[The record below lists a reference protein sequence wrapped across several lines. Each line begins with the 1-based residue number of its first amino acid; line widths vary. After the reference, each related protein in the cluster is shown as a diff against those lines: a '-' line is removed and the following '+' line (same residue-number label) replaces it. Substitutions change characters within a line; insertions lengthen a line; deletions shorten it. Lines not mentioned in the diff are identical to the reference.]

1 MIIFQVQAGKARPAS
16 PSSPSSEVVGLVPEN
31 YLRLIE
37 ADPTSGLSQGEGE
50 DEWEEEIGGEDESE
64 YVAGSPLLDQED
76 YGEEVSTPR
85 PTTTE
90 ESTTPL
96 SAPPDAS

>member
-1 MIIFQVQAGKARPAS
+1 MVISQVQAGKARPTS

-37 ADPTSGLSQGEGE
+37 ADPTAGLVRGNGD
-50 DEWEEEIGGEDESE
+50 DEWEDAIGGEDGSQ

-76 YGEEVSTPR
+76 YAEEVSTPR
-85 PTTTE
+85 PTVTE

-96 SAPPDAS
+96 SAPPGPT